1 MRFSSSV
8 FVVTAAVLSASI
20 AQAGLINFSL
30 VGPGDFSSY
39 LEQGVTFTTAVP
51 GGLITSQTFGVAPN
65 GTFGLLG
72 YVAGPD
78 FREIRADIAG
88 GAASVSIDL
97 GDKGSDPDGLFLE
110 IYNSASTLLNS
121 TTLLTT
127 NADTTMHT
135 LSLSNPNIA
144 YAIYGA
150 RAPSLSG
157 SSVYTDNFAWTA
169 AAATPE
175 PGTMLLLA
183 AGLAGIGL
191 YRRRIA

>member
-97 GDKGSDPDGLFLE
+97 GDNGSDPDLLFLE
-110 IYNSASTLLNS
+110 IYNSASNLLNS
-121 TTLLTT
+121 TTLLIANT
-127 NADTTMHT
+127 DTTMHT
-135 LSLSNPNIA
+135 LTLSGSNIA
-144 YAIYGA
+144 YAVYGS

-157 SSVYTDNFAWTA
+157 SSVYTDNFAWT
-169 AAATPE
+169 TPE